1 MTRTMNHTRRSALRI
16 PLLTL
21 AAPLLAACHTAARK
35 EPPMPQFAI
44 LMYETDDAWH
54 RKTQAKKDALMERY
68 MAWIK
73 GLRASGAFKDGT
85 PMGRGGTVLAQDAT
99 GAVRATA
106 IDVNAESLTG
116 YFIIEARD
124 LPHAEELA
132 RGCPAIGHGETVHVR
147 PVGHE

>member
-1 MTRTMNHTRRSALRI
+1 MTRS
-16 PLLTL
+16 
-21 AAPLLAACHTAARK
+21 AAPASLLLPCLLAACQTAPKDA
-35 EPPMPQFAI
+35 PAMPQFAI
-44 LMYETDDAWH
+44 LMYESDDAWH
-54 RKTQAKKDALMERY
+54 HKPQAEKDALLERY

-73 GLRASGAFKDGT
+73 DLRANGAFKDGS
-85 PMGRGGTVLAQDAT
+85 PIGRGGTRLAKDAS
-99 GAVRATA
+99 GAVRATP

-124 LPHAEELA
+124 LAHAEELA